1 MTRDE
6 IYDHLAKVY
15 LDKRATVEKKAEP
28 PKAPPVSWLIINV
41 VITGFILASAVW
53 GLTAFLT
60 QRDDLLKDRIIYTLS
75 NSPIRLSY
83 DVGGGLPQVKSLQ
96 IALSPVDA
104 QKYRRI
110 NLSVRAAGEGNPGV
124 LKIVLTNAREE
135 KAAYYLQ
142 GIRSRWQDY
151 SIAFEK
157 MNLTDW
163 RTLKNISFVIEG
175 WNTARPSGTVLID
188 NISFSN

>member
-6 IYDHLAKVY
+6 IYDHLARVY
-15 LDKRATVEKKAEP
+15 LDKRETVEKAH
-28 PKAPPVSWLIINV
+28 PKKQKPLSWVVINV
-41 VITGFILASAVW
+41 VITGFILASVFW

-60 QRDDLLKDRIIYTLS
+60 QRDDLLKSRIIYTLN

-83 DVGGGLPQVKSLQ
+83 DVGSGLPQVKQLT
-96 IALSPVDA
+96 IEIPPVDA

-110 NLSVRAAGEGNPGV
+110 NLSVRGSGEGNPGM
-124 LKIVLTNAREE
+124 LKIILTNARDE

-142 GIRSRWQDY
+142 SLKPRWQDY
-151 SIAFEK
+151 SIAFDQL
-157 MNLTDW
+157 NITDW
-163 RTLKNISFVIEG
+163 ASLRDISFVIEA
-175 WNTARPSGTVLID
+175 WNAAKPSGTVFID

>member
-15 LDKRATVEKKAEP
+15 LDKRETVEKVVAK
-28 PKAPPVSWLIINV
+28 KAPPVSWLVINI
-41 VITGFILASAVW
+41 VITGFILASVFW

-60 QRDDLLKDRIIYTLS
+60 QRDDLLKSRIIYTLN

-83 DVGGGLPQVKSLQ
+83 DVGSGLPQVKQLV

-104 QKYRRI
+104 QKYHRI
-110 NLSVRAAGEGNPGV
+110 NLSVRGADNGNPGI
-124 LKIVLTNAREE
+124 LKIILTNAREE

-142 GIRSRWQDY
+142 GIKQRWQDY
-151 SIAFEK
+151 SISFDQ

-163 RTLKNISFVIEG
+163 KTLRDISFVIEG
-175 WNTARPSGTVLID
+175 WNATKPSGTVFID